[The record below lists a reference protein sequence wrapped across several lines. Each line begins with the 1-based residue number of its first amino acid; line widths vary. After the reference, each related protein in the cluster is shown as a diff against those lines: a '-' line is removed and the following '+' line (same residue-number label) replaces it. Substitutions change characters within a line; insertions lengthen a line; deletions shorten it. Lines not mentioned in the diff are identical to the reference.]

1 MKEINKVGVIGG
13 GSFGKAL
20 THLLSKNVSVLVY
33 SRRKTLVDQ
42 INNERLFN
50 DYKINENVSAVHSP
64 EALANQTKLIFPMVD
79 SAGFRTVIKSFA
91 NYLKP
96 DHYIIHGTKGFD
108 FKQLD
113 EAYMASEAFYTMSEV
128 IAQETKVKRFGC
140 LAGPNLASEIMKD
153 LPTGGVIASAYDE
166 VINAGNKVLSSDKYF
181 VFGSHNLMGSELA
194 GALKN
199 IIAFGT
205 GVLKGKALGKNMEA
219 MLITKGLH
227 EIIYIGEKLGVNSDA
242 FLGTAGIGDLIATAT
257 SHNSRNY
264 KFGRLMGE
272 GKTIEEAKAEMLE
285 VAEGIRTLKFA
296 KAKIDKYE
304 ITAPVIEMLYKF
316 AYEAFDIDLGIK
328 ILMKLPYMPDVH
340 FK

>member
-1 MKEINKVGVIGG
+1 MKEILKVGVIGG

-20 THLLSKNVSVLVY
+20 THLLSKNVSVMVY
-33 SRRKTLVDQ
+33 SRRKTIVDG
-42 INNERLFN
+42 INNDKMFGE
-50 DYKINENVSAVHSP
+50 YKVKDNVSAVHDP
-64 EALANQTKLIFPMVD
+64 ETLANETKLIFILVD
-79 SAGFRTVIKSFA
+79 SAGFRNVIKSFA
-91 NYLKP
+91 PFLKP
-96 DHYIIHGTKGFD
+96 DHFIIHGTKGFD
-108 FKQLD
+108 FSHD
-113 EAYMASEAFYTMSEV
+113 ESVYIATESFYTMSEV
-128 IAQETKVKRFGC
+128 IAQETNVKRFGC

-181 VFGSHNLMGSELA
+181 VFGSHNIIGAELA

-205 GVLKGKALGKNMEA
+205 GVLKGKELGKNMEA

-227 EIIYIGEKLGVNSDA
+227 EIIYIGEKLGVNADA

-257 SHNSRNY
+257 SLDSRNF
-264 KFGRLMGE
+264 KFGFLMGQ
-272 GKTIEEAKAEMLE
+272 GKTLEEAKSEMSE

-316 AYEAFDIDLGIK
+316 AYESFNIDLGIK